1 MTVEQLIKELS
12 KYNPSAELH
21 FILEDESEINFWELN
36 EILDKTFATFRP
48 EILVEIREVR

>member
-1 MTVEQLIKELS
+1 
-12 KYNPSAELH
+12 LH
-21 FILEDESEINFWELN
+21 FILEDKSEINFWELN

>member
-1 MTVEQLIKELS
+1 MTVDQLIQELS
-12 KYNPSAELH
+12 NFIPYADLH

>member
-12 KYNPSAELH
+12 KYNPNAELH
-21 FILEDESEINFWELN
+21 FILEDESEINFGELN

>member
-12 KYNPSAELH
+12 KYNPNAELH
-21 FILEDESEINFWELN
+21 FILESERNFWELN